1 MIEFRFMS
9 RLSLF
14 ALLLV
19 LTSVGTVLAHGKE
32 DHSEKTKMDQHMQA
46 MMAVKDQV
54 PEDYRVMERT
64 PIPPEAES
72 LARGKELFVTNCTVC
87 HGENG
92 DGKGPAALSLT
103 PPPANFLE
111 KKHSAM
117 YGPGEKYWIIGNG
130 TGKTGMP
137 PFPQLTPIE
146 RWHLV
151 NYIFDLQ
158 EKNQ

>member
-19 LTSVGTVLAHGKE
+19 VISVGSALAHGKE
-32 DHSEKTKMDQHMQA
+32 SHSEKTKMDQHMQA

-64 PIPPEAES
+64 PILPEAES
-72 LARGKELFVTNCTVC
+72 LERGKELFVTNCTVC

-158 EKNQ
+158 EKLQ